1 MATRENQGLQIGL
14 IVCVIAIVFLM
25 VFWILTWKKLGE
37 MDTVV
42 ATAKKSTQDAQRAM
56 SDAINDSTTLKQF
69 LGYPQEAEIEEIQNR
84 FNEDMTKFAEN
95 YPDEKR
101 NYREL
106 AEFLVIELVK
116 RSNRVTTEV
125 ANVDQMTE
133 KRDQARQEAKNSSDE
148 YEKDQ
153 QQLAKKVSDL
163 DRDYAERRNELNQ
176 RRTRLAGQL
185 TASQEAKKKVETD
198 LNAKITEAEGEISDY
213 SLSNSLLE
221 EKVARIEWQDPGQ
234 ADAMITWVDHRGGQA
249 FLDVGSAD
257 GLQPRMTFT
266 VFDEEETNID
276 PVRKK
281 GILEVLRILGPHR
294 AVAKIIDKDVARL
307 ILPKDVVYSAAWDR
321 GRRLRF
327 GLAPGLLDIDD
338 DGESDRQKI
347 RDLIAMNGGIVDFDV
362 DDEGQPQGELSINT
376 RYVII
381 GEIPTEIKSGSDD
394 ETLDNLAKKEQER
407 MARVIQQSTEL
418 YEQAKRFSVE
428 RISVDKF
435 VDLVG
440 WEERDKSVRLDAV
453 SRFDELIEGEEGE
466 EKNDDFRERRPLGN

>member
-1 MATRENQGLQIGL
+1 MHLQH
-14 IVCVIAIVFLM
+14 
-25 VFWILTWKKLGE
+25 
-37 MDTVV
+37 
-42 ATAKKSTQDAQRAM
+42 
-56 SDAINDSTTLKQF
+56 TLF
-69 LGYPQEAEIEEIQNR
+69 H
-84 FNEDMTKFAEN
+84 
-95 YPDEKR
+95 
-101 NYREL
+101 
-106 AEFLVIELVK
+106 
-116 RSNRVTTEV
+116 
-125 ANVDQMTE
+125 NV
-133 KRDQARQEAKNSSDE
+133 
-148 YEKDQ
+148 
-153 QQLAKKVSDL
+153 
-163 DRDYAERRNELNQ
+163 
-176 RRTRLAGQL
+176 
-185 TASQEAKKKVETD
+185 
-198 LNAKITEAEGEISDY
+198 
-213 SLSNSLLE
+213 LE

-453 SRFDELIEGEEGE
+453 SRFDELVEGEEGE
-466 EKNDDFRERRPLGN
+466 EKNDGFRERRPPGN